1 MLICVCMSV
10 LMFVIM
16 YACVYVTDH
25 SSGPC
30 CIFRVTERLHHDA
43 SPVLE
48 TLCGLALVRN
58 ISEVQFQIT
67 DMGLDSLTVE
77 RKMQDMQPAL
87 KPRAGVELCDRTV
100 WEMLVI
106 LMEQGWRALPFAG
119 SLWHV
124 CVCCVLK
131 CLCVMCSLRTCAL

>member
-1 MLICVCMSV
+1 MSV

-16 YACVYVTDH
+16 HARVYVTDH

-30 CIFRVTERLHHDA
+30 CIFRVTERLQHDA

-58 ISEVQFQIT
+58 ISEGQFQIT
-67 DMGLDSLTVE
+67 DTGLDSLTVE
-77 RKMQDMQPAL
+77 RKIKDMQPAL
-87 KPRAGVELCDRTV
+87 KPRAGVEMCDRTV

-124 CVCCVLK
+124 CVCV
-131 CLCVMCSLRTCAL
+131 VF